1 MSDCLF
7 CKIVD
12 GKIPAKVAYSDELC
26 IGFHDISPQAPTHVL
41 FVPKKHVATLND
53 ATKEDRELL
62 GHLMLVAAGF
72 AREHGFSETG
82 YRQVINCNR
91 DGGQSVFHIHL
102 HLMGGRAMTW
112 PPG

>member
-12 GKIPAKVAYSDELC
+12 GKIPAKVAYRDELC
-26 IGFHDISPQAPTHVL
+26 MGFHDISPQAPTHVL
-41 FVPKKHVATLND
+41 FIPKKHITTLND
-53 ATKEDRELL
+53 ATQEDRELL
-62 GHLMLVAAGF
+62 GHLMFVAAAF
-72 AREHGFSETG
+72 AKEHGFSDAG

-102 HLMGGRAMTW
+102 HLMGGRTMTW